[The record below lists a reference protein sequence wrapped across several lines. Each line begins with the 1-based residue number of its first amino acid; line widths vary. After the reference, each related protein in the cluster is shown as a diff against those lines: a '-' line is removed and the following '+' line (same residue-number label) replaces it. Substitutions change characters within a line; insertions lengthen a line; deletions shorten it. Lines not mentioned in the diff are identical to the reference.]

1 MMMEAVSPRSVGAML
16 HRMRGERAVS
26 VHHILAVQILA
37 RSGGGASA
45 LRSVRIFAFSILAKR
60 YYVKCV
66 LYDCQ
71 LAYGYANG
79 EVRSVAGS
87 LVRRG
92 WYPAAIIHT
101 GTLKVALED

>member
-1 MMMEAVSPRSVGAML
+1 MMMEAVSPRSVGAMI
-16 HRMRGERAVS
+16 HRMRGERALS
-26 VHHILAVQILA
+26 VHHILADQILA
-37 RSGGGASA
+37 RFGRGTSA
-45 LRSVRIFAFSILAKR
+45 LKSVRIFAFSIIAGR

-71 LAYGYANG
+71 LAYGCAYG

-92 WYPAAIIHT
+92 
-101 GTLKVALED
+101 